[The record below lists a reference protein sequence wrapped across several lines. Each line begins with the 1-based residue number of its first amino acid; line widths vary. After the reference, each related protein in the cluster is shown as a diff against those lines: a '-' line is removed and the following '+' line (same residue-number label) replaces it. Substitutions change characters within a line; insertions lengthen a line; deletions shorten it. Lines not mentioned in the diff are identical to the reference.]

1 MSASTSIK
9 KLYRIRNIFTADT
22 ANEKLALMHELQDA
36 PIRKAAQLK
45 LFHVS
50 LCFIKAFPDSLSHH
64 RQATEALGRI
74 VKRVRLLDAGERA
87 VLAETGL
94 EGTLIHYSYSYPVAL
109 WLARYCPGSVEIDWN
124 ELQDPGRLDE
134 LLRQIVFPGE
144 SDHYSSGS
152 VSERQWIDLARGNRK
167 ITDFRWLIIQLRKR
181 RTEGKVLSAM
191 YDAADVPLR
200 WRLDRNFAKGRNTLP
215 VTRIVARKHG
225 MRKLKGRAKQEMERP
240 FRQFHLLDRSDG
252 ARAISSAVACL
263 AVRHRETYHFNHAN
277 PGEVYLAD
285 VGRGVNILV
294 FGLLPDYRFTLE
306 TTMGYLIVANGM
318 PVGYGGASALFN
330 QANTGIN
337 IFEEYRGGEAPY
349 LWIEVLRT
357 YHHLFG
363 CTRFIINP
371 YQFGAGNLEA
381 LKSGAFWFYYRL
393 GFRPVESDIARLALK
408 ETAKVKTHSGY
419 RSDIKTLKR
428 LTRCDMHL
436 KLSGAR
442 QSEFFREEWLE
453 QCAAGAS
460 EVLAKQTAM
469 ERRQA
474 ARQAAGDLESV
485 LGSGPGPGWTKNER
499 HAYLLQAPT
508 MSLVDDIGSWSNTE
522 KNDLVRLMKSK
533 GGDLECD
540 YVQRM
545 CAHERLRLGLAR
557 YCRRRT
563 G

>member
-1 MSASTSIK
+1 MSVGTSIK
-9 KLYRIRNIFTADT
+9 KLHRIRNIYTAET
-22 ANEKLALMHELQDA
+22 ANEKLELMRALQDA
-36 PIRKAAQLK
+36 LIRKAAQLK

-50 LCFIKAFPDSLSHH
+50 LCFIKAFPDDLVHH
-64 RQATEALGRI
+64 RLATEALGEF
-74 VKRVRLLDAGERA
+74 VKRVRLLDSEERA
-87 VLAETGL
+87 ALAETGL
-94 EGTLIHYSYSYPVAL
+94 EATLIHYRYSYPVAL
-109 WLARYCPGSVEIDWN
+109 WLARHCPGSVEIDW
-124 ELQDPGRLDE
+124 EEFQDPGRLDE
-134 LLRQIVFPGE
+134 LLGQLVFPGE
-144 SDHYSSGS
+144 SDYYTSGS
-152 VSERQWIDLARGNRK
+152 VSERQWIGLAKGDRA
-167 ITDFRWLIIQLRKR
+167 ISDFRWLIIQLRKR
-181 RTEGKVLSAM
+181 RTEARVLAAM

-200 WRLDRNFAKGRNTLP
+200 WRLDRKFAKGRNTMP
-215 VTRIVARKHG
+215 VTGIVARKHG
-225 MRKLKGRAKQEMERP
+225 LRKLKGSAKHEMERP
-240 FRQFHLLDRSDG
+240 FRKFHLLDRSDG
-252 ARAISSAVACL
+252 VRAVSGAVAAL

-294 FGLLPDYRFTLE
+294 FGLQPEYRFTLE

-363 CTRFIINP
+363 CTRFVINP
-371 YQFGAGNLEA
+371 YQFGAGNSEA

-393 GFRPVESDIARLALK
+393 GFRPVDPDIARLAVE
-408 ETAKVKTHSGY
+408 ETAKVKTRKDY
-419 RSDIKTLKR
+419 RSDINTLKR
-428 LTRCDMHL
+428 FTHCDMHL

-453 QCAAGAS
+453 LCAAGAS
-460 EVLAKQTAM
+460 GVLAGQTAV

-474 ARQAAGDLESV
+474 ARQAAANLESV
-485 LGSGPGPGWTKNER
+485 LRDGPGPGWTKSER
-499 HAYLLQAPT
+499 QAFLLQAPT
-508 MSLVDDIGSWSNTE
+508 MSLVDDIESWSSTE
-522 KNDLVRLMKSK
+522 KGDLVRLMKSK

-540 YVQRM
+540 YVERL
-545 CAHERLRLGLAR
+545 CAHEPLRLGLAR
-557 YCRRRT
+557 YCRGRA